1 MIPRYTLP
9 EMGAV
14 WSERRRFQLFARVE
28 VAVVRAR
35 VRRGLVPAEDLAA
48 IEAAPPPPPE
58 RVHELDAQL
67 HHDVIAFL
75 TAYGEG
81 IGPAARHVHYGMTS
95 SDLLDTALALQL
107 VRAADLLSARLD
119 RLVGALRDRALE
131 HRDTL
136 CLGRTHGVAAE
147 PTTFG
152 LKLAGHAFAF
162 DRDRRR
168 LAAARE
174 AVAVGKLS
182 GAVWTYSNLAADVEA
197 EVRAELELAP
207 EDAATQVVA
216 RDRHAQFAATLA
228 LVGANLER
236 LAVEIRHL
244 QRTEVREAE
253 EPFAPGQ
260 KGSSAMPHK
269 RNPIVAERLTGIGR
283 LVVGAAG
290 PGRRRLEPGRRL
302 RRRAAGG
309 DGSLGG
315 QGRLPRPAAGGAGR
329 GRGGRRTGRP
339 RRRHRPR
346 PLRRQRRPDLRTS
359 GAHGDPAMTTAP
371 VLEGLRHQASGKVR
385 DVYEVD
391 EAHLL
396 LVTTDRISAFDV
408 VLQDPIPG
416 RGTVLTAL
424 TQFWL
429 ERTADLVPNHLVGWR
444 ASELPPGARQLAG
457 RAMLVRRLEMIPFE
471 CIARGYLVGS
481 GWKEYRSG
489 GTVCG
494 IPLPEGL
501 READRL
507 PEPLFT
513 PSTKA
518 LSGHDENVSE
528 QVVAKRLGAE
538 LAGRLHDLTIGVY
551 RRGAEYAAA
560 RGILLADPKFEFGL
574 AGGEVVL
581 ADEVLTPDSSR
592 FWPAG
597 SWEPGSSPP
606 SFDKQFVRD
615 WLETTD
621 WDKTPPAP
629 RLPAEVVDGTA
640 ARYREAYE
648 RLSGRSIDDWLA
660 EART

>member
-107 VRAADLLSARLD
+107 VRAADLLSGRLD

-182 GAVWTYSNLAADVEA
+182 GAVGTYSNLAADVEA
-197 EVRAELELAP
+197 EVLAELELAP

-216 RDRHAQFAATLA
+216 RDRHAQFVATLA

-269 RNPIVAERLTGIGR
+269 RNPIVAERLTGIAR
-283 LVVGAAG
+283 LLRGYALPALEDVALWHERDISHSSAERVILPDACCVLDYGLERAAWLVAG
-290 PGRRRLEPGRRL
+290 LRVFPERMRANLEASGGLAGSSSALLALVDGGWSRDDAYAAVQRAAMAAWEGKGGFRDLLLAEPGVAEAVGGPAGL
-302 RRRAAGG
+302 DAAI
-309 DGSLGG
+309 
-315 QGRLPRPAAGGAGR
+315 
-329 GRGGRRTGRP
+329 
-339 RRRHRPR
+339 
-346 PLRRQRRPDLRTS
+346 
-359 GAHGDPAMTTAP
+359 DPARFVA
-371 VLEGLRHQASGKVR
+371 
-385 DVYEVD
+385 
-391 EAHLL
+391 
-396 LVTTDRISAFDV
+396 
-408 VLQDPIPG
+408 IPG

-507 PEPLFT
+507 PEPLVT

-528 QVVAKRLGAE
+528 QV
-538 LAGRLHDLTIGVY
+538 GRLHDLTIGVY
-551 RRGAEYAAA
+551 RRGAEYAVA
-560 RGILLADPKFEFGL
+560 RGILLADTKFEFGL
-574 AGGEVVL
+574 ADGEVVL

-621 WDKTPPAP
+621 WDKTPPTP
-629 RLPAEVVDGTA
+629 RLPTEVVDGTA

-648 RLSGRSIDDWLA
+648 RLSGRSLDDWLA